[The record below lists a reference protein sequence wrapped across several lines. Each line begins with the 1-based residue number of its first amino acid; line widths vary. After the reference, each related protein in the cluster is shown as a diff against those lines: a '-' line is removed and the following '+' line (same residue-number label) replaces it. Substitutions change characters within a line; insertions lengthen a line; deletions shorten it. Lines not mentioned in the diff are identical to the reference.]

1 MAARNVRVGDSVITK
16 SQIPGLIT
24 SMIWAGE
31 ARQWRCGLSW
41 TGRPDVRHHRPRHG
55 FTRTSSSG
63 LPQPALPGLPE
74 PSSRKG
80 CLIVLIRNATSKVA
94 RYLVPK
100 FCEIPLSK

>member
-31 ARQWRCGLSW
+31 ARQWRYGLSW

-55 FTRTSSSG
+55 FTRTSFV
-63 LPQPALPGLPE
+63 
-74 PSSRKG
+74 R
-80 CLIVLIRNATSKVA
+80 VATARSTRVA
-94 RYLVPK
+94 RTVFPQRLSDSPDQECHVQSCQISRPK
-100 FCEIPLSK
+100 VLRDSTL